1 MTLSDIIPF
10 PKLKNQLITNI
21 KTSMQDGEYDKAYE
35 SFETY
40 EQHFEM
46 DEQLSLMKCEVLKSC
61 GHYLELREEASIL
74 LNQGHEQYEQVVIY
88 FVESLFQLE
97 QYQTVVE
104 IINQIKDEAIDHAT
118 RMTLIPMQDLAK
130 DKLEQRKLKA
140 SEILKTFKDTNFEE
154 QVQLLIDLIDNHLGI
169 FNLTLAQIIENE
181 PLHPNVQSLILEYL
195 RLGEWSAEVK
205 FNKIDTNIAIVP
217 TELSG
222 IERTDFK
229 INIIPK
235 IIEQLEIDSPA
246 SIELSNS
253 ILNQHAILLY
263 PIEFKSIKNEV
274 FIACYLKL
282 LSERLNIDANYES
295 VSQDDWEQFI
305 GVIQKFE

>member
-1 MTLSDIIPF
+1 MRTSAII
-10 PKLKNQLITNI
+10 
-21 KTSMQDGEYDKAYE
+21 
-35 SFETY
+35 
-40 EQHFEM
+40 
-46 DEQLSLMKCEVLKSC
+46 
-61 GHYLELREEASIL
+61 
-74 LNQGHEQYEQVVIY
+74 
-88 FVESLFQLE
+88 
-97 QYQTVVE
+97 
-104 IINQIKDEAIDHAT
+104 
-118 RMTLIPMQDLAK
+118 
-130 DKLEQRKLKA
+130 
-140 SEILKTFKDTNFEE
+140 
-154 QVQLLIDLIDNHLGI
+154 IDLIDNHLGI

-274 FIACYLKL
+274 LIACYLKL

>member
-1 MTLSDIIPF
+1 MSDIIPF

-74 LNQGHEQYEQVVIY
+74 LNQGHDQYDQVVIY

-205 FNKIDTNIAIVP
+205 FNKLDTDIAIVP

-222 IERTDFK
+222 IERTEFK

-235 IIEQLEIDSPA
+235 IIEQLEIDSPT
-246 SIELSNS
+246 SIELSKS

-274 FIACYLKL
+274 LTACYLKL
-282 LSERLNIDANYES
+282 LSERLNIDANYKS

>member
-1 MTLSDIIPF
+1 MSDIIPF

-74 LNQGHEQYEQVVIY
+74 LNQGHEQYDQVVIY

-263 PIEFKSIKNEV
+263 PIEFKSIKNEDV
-274 FIACYLKL
+274 IACYLKL
-282 LSERLNIDANYES
+282 LSERLNIDDHYES

>member
-1 MTLSDIIPF
+1 MSDIIPF

-74 LNQGHEQYEQVVIY
+74 LNQGHEQYDQVVIY

-274 FIACYLKL
+274 LIACYLKL

-295 VSQDDWEQFI
+295 VSRDYWEQFI

>member
-74 LNQGHEQYEQVVIY
+74 LNQGHEQYDQVVIY

-130 DKLEQRKLKA
+130 DKLEQKKLKA

-274 FIACYLKL
+274 LIACYLKL

>member
-1 MTLSDIIPF
+1 MSDIIPF

-74 LNQGHEQYEQVVIY
+74 LNQGHEQYDQVVIY

-274 FIACYLKL
+274 LIACYLKL

-295 VSQDDWEQFI
+295 VSQDDWKQFI

>member
-1 MTLSDIIPF
+1 MSDIIPF
-10 PKLKNQLITNI
+10 PKLKKQLITNI
-21 KTSMQDGEYDKAYE
+21 KTLMQDGEYDKAYE

-46 DEQLSLMKCEVLKSC
+46 DEQLSLIKCEVLKSC

-74 LNQGHEQYEQVVIY
+74 LNQGHEQYDQVVIY

-140 SEILKTFKDTNFEE
+140 SEILKIFKDTNFEE

-263 PIEFKSIKNEV
+263 PIEYKSIKNEV
-274 FIACYLKL
+274 LIACYLKL

-295 VSQDDWEQFI
+295 VSQDDWKQFI

>member
-1 MTLSDIIPF
+1 MSDIIPF

-74 LNQGHEQYEQVVIY
+74 LNQGHEQYDQVVIY

-140 SEILKTFKDTNFEE
+140 SEILKTFKDTNFEG

-274 FIACYLKL
+274 LIACYLKL

>member
-74 LNQGHEQYEQVVIY
+74 LNQGHEQYDQVVIY

-274 FIACYLKL
+274 LIACYLKL

>member
-21 KTSMQDGEYDKAYE
+21 KTLMQDGEYDKAYE

-46 DEQLSLMKCEVLKSC
+46 DEQLSLIKCEVLKSC

-74 LNQGHEQYEQVVIY
+74 LNQGHEQYDQVVIY

-140 SEILKTFKDTNFEE
+140 SEILKIFKDTNFEE

-263 PIEFKSIKNEV
+263 PIEYKSIKNEV
-274 FIACYLKL
+274 LIACYLKL

-295 VSQDDWEQFI
+295 VSQDDWKQFI

>member
-1 MTLSDIIPF
+1 MSDIIPF

-74 LNQGHEQYEQVVIY
+74 LNQGHEQYDQVVIY

-104 IINQIKDEAIDHAT
+104 IINQIKDEAIDHAK

-274 FIACYLKL
+274 LIACYLKL

>member
-1 MTLSDIIPF
+1 MSDIIPF

-21 KTSMQDGEYDKAYE
+21 KTLMQDGEYDKAYE

-46 DEQLSLMKCEVLKSC
+46 DEQLSLIKCEVLKSC

-74 LNQGHEQYEQVVIY
+74 LNQGHEQYDQVVIY

-140 SEILKTFKDTNFEE
+140 SEILKIFKDTNFEE

-263 PIEFKSIKNEV
+263 PIEYKSIKNEV
-274 FIACYLKL
+274 LIACYLKL

-295 VSQDDWEQFI
+295 VSQDDWKQFI

>member
-1 MTLSDIIPF
+1 MSDIIPF

-74 LNQGHEQYEQVVIY
+74 LNQGHEQYDQVVIY

-97 QYQTVVE
+97 QYQTVME

-274 FIACYLKL
+274 LIACYLKL

>member
-1 MTLSDIIPF
+1 MSDIIPF

-74 LNQGHEQYEQVVIY
+74 LNQGHEQYDQVVIY
-88 FVESLFQLE
+88 FVESLFQLG

-140 SEILKTFKDTNFEE
+140 SEILKAFKDTNFEE

-274 FIACYLKL
+274 LIACYLKL

>member
-1 MTLSDIIPF
+1 MSDIIPF

-74 LNQGHEQYEQVVIY
+74 LNQGHEQYDQVVIY

-274 FIACYLKL
+274 LTACYLKL

>member
-1 MTLSDIIPF
+1 MSDIIPF

-74 LNQGHEQYEQVVIY
+74 LNQGHEQYDQVVIY

-140 SEILKTFKDTNFEE
+140 SEILKAFKDTNFEE

-274 FIACYLKL
+274 LIACYLKL

>member
-1 MTLSDIIPF
+1 MSDIIPF

-74 LNQGHEQYEQVVIY
+74 LNQGHEQYDQVVIY

-222 IERTDFK
+222 IERADFK

-274 FIACYLKL
+274 LIACYLKL

>member
-1 MTLSDIIPF
+1 MSDIIPF

>member
-1 MTLSDIIPF
+1 VTLSDIIPF

-74 LNQGHEQYEQVVIY
+74 LNQGHEQYDQVVIY

-274 FIACYLKL
+274 LIACYLKL

>member
-1 MTLSDIIPF
+1 MSDIIPF

-74 LNQGHEQYEQVVIY
+74 LNQGHEQYDQVVIY

>member
-1 MTLSDIIPF
+1 MSDIIPF

-74 LNQGHEQYEQVVIY
+74 LNQGHEQYDQVVIY

-130 DKLEQRKLKA
+130 DKLEQKKLKA

-274 FIACYLKL
+274 LIACYLKL

>member
-1 MTLSDIIPF
+1 MSDIIPF

-21 KTSMQDGEYDKAYE
+21 KTSMQDDEYDKAYE

-74 LNQGHEQYEQVVIY
+74 LNQGHEQYDQVVIY

-274 FIACYLKL
+274 LIACYLKL

>member
-1 MTLSDIIPF
+1 MSDIIPF

-74 LNQGHEQYEQVVIY
+74 LNQGHEQYDQVVIY

-274 FIACYLKL
+274 LIACYLKL

>member
-1 MTLSDIIPF
+1 MSDIIPF

-46 DEQLSLMKCEVLKSC
+46 DEQLSLMKCEVLKTC

-74 LNQGHEQYEQVVIY
+74 LNQGHEQYDQVVIY

-274 FIACYLKL
+274 LIACYLKL

>member
-1 MTLSDIIPF
+1 MSDIIPF

-46 DEQLSLMKCEVLKSC
+46 DEQLSLMKCEVLKYC

-74 LNQGHEQYEQVVIY
+74 LNQGHEQYDQVVIY

-205 FNKIDTNIAIVP
+205 FNKIDTDIVIVP
-217 TELSG
+217 TELNG
-222 IERTDFK
+222 IERTEFK

-246 SIELSNS
+246 SIELSKS

-274 FIACYLKL
+274 LIACYLKL

-305 GVIQKFE
+305 GVIQKFD

>member
-1 MTLSDIIPF
+1 MSDIIPF

-74 LNQGHEQYEQVVIY
+74 LNQGHEQYDQVVIY

-274 FIACYLKL
+274 LIACYLKL

-295 VSQDDWEQFI
+295 VSRDDWEQFI

>member
-1 MTLSDIIPF
+1 MSDIIPF

-74 LNQGHEQYEQVVIY
+74 LNQGHEQYDQVVIY

-263 PIEFKSIKNEV
+263 PIEFNSIKNEV
-274 FIACYLKL
+274 LIACYLKL

>member
-1 MTLSDIIPF
+1 MSDIIPF

-46 DEQLSLMKCEVLKSC
+46 DEQLSLMKCEVLKYC

-74 LNQGHEQYEQVVIY
+74 LNQGHEQYDQVVIY

-205 FNKIDTNIAIVP
+205 FNKIDTDIVIVP
-217 TELSG
+217 TELNG
-222 IERTDFK
+222 IERTEFK

-246 SIELSNS
+246 SIELSKS

-274 FIACYLKL
+274 LIACYLKL

>member
-1 MTLSDIIPF
+1 MSDIIPF

-74 LNQGHEQYEQVVIY
+74 LNQGHEQYDQVVIY

-118 RMTLIPMQDLAK
+118 RMTLRPMQDLAK

-274 FIACYLKL
+274 LIACYLKL

>member
-1 MTLSDIIPF
+1 MSDIIPF

-74 LNQGHEQYEQVVIY
+74 LNQGHEQYDQVVIY

-217 TELSG
+217 TELSV

-274 FIACYLKL
+274 LIACYLKL

>member
-74 LNQGHEQYEQVVIY
+74 LNQGHEQYDQVVIY

-274 FIACYLKL
+274 LIACYLKL

-295 VSQDDWEQFI
+295 VSRDDWEQFI

>member
-1 MTLSDIIPF
+1 MSDIIPF

-74 LNQGHEQYEQVVIY
+74 LNQGHEQYDQVVIY

-222 IERTDFK
+222 IERTGFK

-274 FIACYLKL
+274 LIACYLKL

>member
-1 MTLSDIIPF
+1 MSDIIPF

-74 LNQGHEQYEQVVIY
+74 LNQGHDQYDQVVIY

-205 FNKIDTNIAIVP
+205 FNKLDTDIAIVP

-222 IERTDFK
+222 IERTEFK
-229 INIIPK
+229 INIMPK

-246 SIELSNS
+246 SIELGKS

-274 FIACYLKL
+274 LTACYLKL
-282 LSERLNIDANYES
+282 LSERLNIDANYKS

>member
-1 MTLSDIIPF
+1 MSDIIPF

-46 DEQLSLMKCEVLKSC
+46 DEQLSLMKCEVLKYC

-74 LNQGHEQYEQVVIY
+74 LNQGHEQYDQVVIY

-205 FNKIDTNIAIVP
+205 FNKIDTDIVIVP
-217 TELSG
+217 TELNG
-222 IERTDFK
+222 IERTEFK

-246 SIELSNS
+246 SIELSKS

-274 FIACYLKL
+274 LIACYLKL

-305 GVIQKFE
+305 GFIQKFD

>member
-1 MTLSDIIPF
+1 MSDIIPF

-21 KTSMQDGEYDKAYE
+21 KISMQDGEYDKAYE

-74 LNQGHEQYEQVVIY
+74 LNQGHEQYDQVVIY

-274 FIACYLKL
+274 LIACYLKL

>member
-1 MTLSDIIPF
+1 
-10 PKLKNQLITNI
+10 
-21 KTSMQDGEYDKAYE
+21 MQDGEYDKAYE

-74 LNQGHEQYEQVVIY
+74 LNQGHEQYDQVVIY

-274 FIACYLKL
+274 LIACYLKL

>member
-1 MTLSDIIPF
+1 MSDIIPF

-74 LNQGHEQYEQVVIY
+74 LNQGHEQYDQVVIY

-154 QVQLLIDLIDNHLGI
+154 QVQLLIDLIDNNLGI

-274 FIACYLKL
+274 LIACYLKL